1 MPGPSPDELT
11 VAAVLRQFFAAVS
24 FRAGGTPEY
33 ERLYDLF
40 TAEGRLIR
48 STTDVPQDLSINQ
61 FVLDRRRLYTNGELT
76 AFKEAE
82 LTSHTDIFG
91 RVAHRLSAYEK
102 QGVLN
107 GVEFTGRGVISTQ
120 FIHHPTGWKI
130 SSMAWDDERPGL
142 IIPG

>member
-1 MPGPSPDELT
+1 MPTPSPDELA
-11 VAAVLRQFFAAVS
+11 VQAVLRQFFAAVS
-24 FRAGGTPEY
+24 FPTGGAPEY
-33 ERLYDLF
+33 ERLYRLF

-48 STTDVPQDLSINQ
+48 STTEVPHDMSVNH
-61 FVLDRRRLYTNGELT
+61 FVLDRQRLYDDGELT
-76 AFKEAE
+76 FFKEAE
-82 LTSHTDIFG
+82 LTSHTDVFG

-102 QGVLN
+102 HGVLN

-120 FIHHPTGWKI
+120 FVHEPTGWKI